1 MEVLNEEEVPA
12 AEARNSLK
20 KRNDEDLKYEQKIC
34 LDFLKKH
41 VDIQVTKARKMM
53 NELENVG
60 RIKPHQAAMIVNILP
75 ENKEEVRLLFSKE
88 RTRLKEEEMD
98 KILEIVEEYTD

>member
-53 NELENVG
+53 NELEDVG

-75 ENKEEVRLLFSKE
+75 EDKEDVRLLFSKE

-98 KILEIVEEYTD
+98 KILEIVDEYTD